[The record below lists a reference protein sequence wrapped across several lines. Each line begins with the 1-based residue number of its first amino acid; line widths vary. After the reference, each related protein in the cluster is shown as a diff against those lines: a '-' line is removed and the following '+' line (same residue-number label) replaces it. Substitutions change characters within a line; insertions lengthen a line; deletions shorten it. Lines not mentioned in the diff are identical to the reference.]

1 MYYIGYM
8 HDSVTKEIKT
18 MLIQR
23 KSILTGVVRTR
34 DIPVNPEDMALWSG
48 GFVSIQEAMPYL
60 NDVDREFILTGITS
74 KEWANAFSKELK
86 QIVEDAL

>member
-1 MYYIGYM
+1 MA
-8 HDSVTKEIKT
+8 KEIKT
-18 MLIQR
+18 MIIQR

-60 NDVDREFILTGITS
+60 NNNDREFILTGITS
-74 KEWANAFSKELK
+74 EEWSKAFAEQLEE
-86 QIVEDAL
+86 IVADTL